1 MGKSADMTNYESMV
15 KRINQAETEKDF
27 RKLHE
32 SLDRLYNAGVFSGF
46 DYGSLGIKILDSQI
60 AKGY

>member
-1 MGKSADMTNYESMV
+1 MTNYQSMV
-15 KRINQAETEKDF
+15 KRINQAETEDDF

-32 SLDRLYNAGVFSGF
+32 SLDRLYKAGVFSGSERQRL
-46 DYGSLGIKILDSQI
+46 DLKILDVQR